1 MIHCE
6 HVLDVDGDGGQSP
19 QDKRLSG
26 RIAGERLR
34 GIACSLTDYGNDRD
48 EGGS

>member
-1 MIHCE
+1 MHCE
-6 HVLDVDGDGGQSP
+6 HVLDVDGNGGWSP

-34 GIACSLTDYGNDRD
+34 GAARSLTDYGSSGDD
-48 EGGS
+48 GGS